1 MATLEKFISQLIQF
15 FYEITANIGFPSYGI
30 AIILFTITIKII
42 LIPLTVKQIRA
53 MKVMQDLQPKI
64 QEIQKK
70 HKNNPQKAQQ
80 MMMDLYKKHNAN
92 PFSGCWP
99 ILIQMPILFALFRA
113 LRVFFDPEL
122 APEYVNLA
130 HAGFLWIENLGMPD
144 PYILPILV
152 AVGTFVQ
159 QKVTM
164 SAATLEQ
171 NQTQKMMLY
180 FMPLFIGWIS
190 RTFPAA
196 LALYWFMFSISGLF
210 EQIIIRRP
218 LMKKEESKSK

>member
-1 MATLEKFISQLIQF
+1 MATLERFISQSIQF
-15 FYEITANIGFPSYGI
+15 FYEITLALGFPSYGLG
-30 AIILFTITIKII
+30 IILFTIAIKIV
-42 LIPLTVKQIRA
+42 LLPLTVKQVRA
-53 MKVMQDLQPKI
+53 MRVMQILQPEV

-70 HKNNPQKAQQ
+70 HKNNPQKSQQ
-80 MMMDLYKKHNAN
+80 MIMDLYKKHNAN

-99 ILIQMPILFALFRA
+99 ILVQMPILFAMFKA

-122 APEYVNLA
+122 APDYVNLA
-130 HAGFLWIENLGMPD
+130 HAGFLWIPNLGMPD

-152 AVGTFVQ
+152 ALGTFLQ

-171 NQTQKMMLY
+171 NPSQKVLLY

-196 LALYWFMFSISGLF
+196 LALYWLMYSIVGIF
-210 EQIIIRRP
+210 EQMLLKRSAA
-218 LMKKEESKSK
+218 KKEEVGSK